1 MSEFNELMQELQRQ
15 YRSSLLDRIAEL
27 FDLYNQIALTD
38 WQFSQVRAFHHQV
51 HSLTG
56 SAGTFGMKPLSTA
69 ARALEVELK
78 QLMHSPEPPTYRQWQ
93 NIQQALVGIE
103 QLAASFLTMEAP
115 TYLPDLTPTTSNSE
129 APLVYLIE
137 DDLEQAEHI
146 AIALEQAGCHLQHF
160 KDLTSFRSDRS
171 AADCPDVVILDLML
185 PEGENAGLEVLT
197 DLKNNAACQ
206 PAVICVSVRD
216 DFETR
221 LAAYRAG
228 ANRYMLKPVMTE
240 ELLGLVN
247 TLSRRGPDE
256 PYRVVIVDDD
266 PLLLQVQA
274 MQLEAAGMEV
284 KSLDDVRSI
293 FTTLD
298 QFKPDVLIL
307 DVYMPTATG
316 PELASIIREREAYLS
331 LPIIF
336 LSAES
341 DLQQQL
347 LALNLGGDDFLVKP
361 VQSEHLISA
370 VTARAKRARQV
381 ATLEARLRNSLYER
395 EREHLAVN
403 QHAIVS
409 VADKHGN
416 IIDVNEKF
424 CEISGYDRSELI
436 GQNHRIVKSGE
447 HPAEFYQQLW
457 RTISQGHIWQGVICN
472 RAKDGSLYWVESSIT
487 PFLDEAG
494 KPYQYVSIRTDITR
508 QIRSEQ
514 AVELAKERL
523 RRGQIYANIGT
534 CEWNIGSGELFWT
547 EQIAP
552 LFGYAKGE
560 LETSYENF
568 LNAIHPDDRDKVIA
582 AVNDCVEK
590 GSRYHIEHRVV
601 WPDGTIRWLLEKGD
615 VLRDSD
621 GKPLKMI
628 GVVQDVHDRKMAE
641 ISLAEREQQLVEAQS
656 LANLGNWHANL
667 QTGELFW
674 SDQVYKIFGY
684 EPGEFSPSVQAF
696 HNAVHPD
703 DVELVRK
710 SEQLAKQTGRHDVI
724 HRILRPD
731 ASVRYVHELAQMQL
745 DLEGNP
751 CYMHGTVQDV
761 TEIQLAKEAAERANR
776 AKSEFLSS
784 MSHELRTPLNSIIG
798 FSQLLALSDLS
809 DKQKK
814 QLGTIT
820 QSGKHLLS
828 LINDVLEFA
837 KLENGKIHLNIQP
850 IDVKPII
857 EQVVALSESHAYAN
871 NIHIKLASWQD
882 QHYIQADPVRFQQI
896 LVNLMSNGIKY
907 NRPNGLLTL
916 NWQTETRA
924 QQPFWRLTI
933 QDTGY
938 GIAEEDIPRL
948 FVPFDRLGH
957 ESSTIEGTG
966 IGLSITKDLVE
977 QMGGYIEVDS
987 NPNVGTAFSIGLPLA
1002 HQSHI
1007 PYPTLSNDLTEPSP
1021 TQHGAHQPIKVLY
1034 VEDNPANMKLMAEIA
1049 QLVSSMELRI
1059 APTAEN
1065 GLKQAEQWLP
1075 ELILLDIH
1083 LPGMNGDEAIAHF
1096 RALPAYHQRQATIC
1110 AVTAN
1115 ILPEQV
1121 EHYQHVGF
1129 DEVIGKPFEVSQ
1141 IIQLIERVADHPANN
1156 RF

>member
-103 QLAASFLTMEAP
+103 QLAASLLTMEAP

-487 PFLDEAG
+487 PFLDAAG

-534 CEWNIGSGELFWT
+534 WEWNIGSGELFWT

-621 GKPLKMI
+621 GKPIKMI
-628 GVVQDVHDRKMAE
+628 GV
-641 ISLAEREQQLVEAQS
+641 
-656 LANLGNWHANL
+656 
-667 QTGELFW
+667 
-674 SDQVYKIFGY
+674 
-684 EPGEFSPSVQAF
+684 
-696 HNAVHPD
+696 
-703 DVELVRK
+703 
-710 SEQLAKQTGRHDVI
+710 
-724 HRILRPD
+724 
-731 ASVRYVHELAQMQL
+731 
-745 DLEGNP
+745 
-751 CYMHGTVQDV
+751 VQDV

>member
-103 QLAASFLTMEAP
+103 QLAASLLTMEAP

-146 AIALEQAGCHLQHF
+146 AIALDQAGCHLQHF

-240 ELLGLVN
+240 ELVGLVN

-284 KSLDDVRSI
+284 KSLKDVRSI

-534 CEWNIGSGELFWT
+534 WEWNIGSGELFWT

-621 GKPLKMI
+621 GKPIKMI
-628 GVVQDVHDRKMAE
+628 GV
-641 ISLAEREQQLVEAQS
+641 
-656 LANLGNWHANL
+656 
-667 QTGELFW
+667 
-674 SDQVYKIFGY
+674 
-684 EPGEFSPSVQAF
+684 
-696 HNAVHPD
+696 
-703 DVELVRK
+703 
-710 SEQLAKQTGRHDVI
+710 
-724 HRILRPD
+724 
-731 ASVRYVHELAQMQL
+731 
-745 DLEGNP
+745 
-751 CYMHGTVQDV
+751 VQDV

-987 NPNVGTAFSIGLPLA
+987 NLNVGTAFSIGLPLA

-1115 ILPEQV
+1115 VLPEQV

-1141 IIQLIERVADHPANN
+1141 IIQLIEHVADHPAND

>member
-103 QLAASFLTMEAP
+103 QLAASLLTMEAP

-534 CEWNIGSGELFWT
+534 WEWNIGSGELFWT

-621 GKPLKMI
+621 GKPIKMI
-628 GVVQDVHDRKMAE
+628 GV
-641 ISLAEREQQLVEAQS
+641 
-656 LANLGNWHANL
+656 
-667 QTGELFW
+667 
-674 SDQVYKIFGY
+674 
-684 EPGEFSPSVQAF
+684 
-696 HNAVHPD
+696 
-703 DVELVRK
+703 
-710 SEQLAKQTGRHDVI
+710 
-724 HRILRPD
+724 
-731 ASVRYVHELAQMQL
+731 
-745 DLEGNP
+745 
-751 CYMHGTVQDV
+751 VQDV

-987 NPNVGTAFSIGLPLA
+987 NLNVGTAFSIGLPLA

>member
-103 QLAASFLTMEAP
+103 QLAASLLTMEAP

-247 TLSRRGPDE
+247 TLNRRNPDE

-487 PFLDEAG
+487 PFLDAAG

-534 CEWNIGSGELFWT
+534 WEWNIGSGELFWT

-621 GKPLKMI
+621 GKPIKMI
-628 GVVQDVHDRKMAE
+628 GV
-641 ISLAEREQQLVEAQS
+641 
-656 LANLGNWHANL
+656 
-667 QTGELFW
+667 
-674 SDQVYKIFGY
+674 
-684 EPGEFSPSVQAF
+684 
-696 HNAVHPD
+696 
-703 DVELVRK
+703 
-710 SEQLAKQTGRHDVI
+710 
-724 HRILRPD
+724 
-731 ASVRYVHELAQMQL
+731 
-745 DLEGNP
+745 
-751 CYMHGTVQDV
+751 VQDV

-1121 EHYQHVGF
+1121 EHYQHLGF

-1141 IIQLIERVADHPANN
+1141 IIQLIERVADHPAND

>member
-1 MSEFNELMQELQRQ
+1 MAS
-15 YRSSLLDRIAEL
+15 
-27 FDLYNQIALTD
+27 
-38 WQFSQVRAFHHQV
+38 
-51 HSLTG
+51 
-56 SAGTFGMKPLSTA
+56 
-69 ARALEVELK
+69 
-78 QLMHSPEPPTYRQWQ
+78 PPTTIKWET
-93 NIQQALVGIE
+93 IKQALMGIE
-103 QLAASFLTMEAP
+103 QLAKSLLLIEAP
-115 TYLPDLTPTTSNSE
+115 NYLPELTKHIHSNE
-129 APLVYLIE
+129 DPLIYIIE

-146 AIALEQAGCHLQHF
+146 AITLESKGFRLQHF
-160 KDLTSFRSDRS
+160 KDLTSFRSERS
-171 AADCPDVVILDLML
+171 TTDCPDVIILDLML
-185 PEGENAGLEVLT
+185 PEGETAGLEILT
-197 DLKNNAACQ
+197 DIKEHADCQ

-216 DFETR
+216 DFDTR

-228 ANRYMLKPVMTE
+228 AHRYMLKPVVVD
-240 ELLGLVN
+240 ELVSLVN
-247 TLSRRGPDE
+247 TLNRRSPDE

-274 MQLEAAGMEV
+274 MQLEAAGMQV
-284 KSLDDVRSI
+284 KSLNDVRSI

-370 VTARAKRARQV
+370 VTARAKRSRQV
-381 ATLEARLRNSLYER
+381 ATLEARLRNNLYER

-409 VADKHGN
+409 VADRHGN
-416 IIDVNEKF
+416 IIEVNEKF
-424 CEISGYDRSELI
+424 CEISGYDRNELM

-457 RTISQGHIWQGVICN
+457 HTISQGNIWQGVICN

-487 PFLDEAG
+487 PFLDESG

-534 CEWNIGSGELFWT
+534 WEWNVASGELFWT

-568 LNAIHPDDRDKVIA
+568 LKAIHPDDRDKVIS

-621 GKPLKMI
+621 GSPLKMI

-696 HNAVHPD
+696 HHAVHPD
-703 DVELVRK
+703 DVELVRN
-710 SEQLAKQTGRHDVI
+710 SEQLAKQTGHHDVI

-745 DLEGNP
+745 DLQGNP
-751 CYMHGTVQDV
+751 SYMHGTVQDI
-761 TEIQLAKEAAERANR
+761 TEIQLAKEAAEQANR

-798 FSQLLALSDLS
+798 FSQLLELSDLS

-814 QLGTIT
+814 QLRTIT
-820 QSGKHLLS
+820 NSGKHLLS

-871 NIHIKLASWQD
+871 NIHIKLAAWQD

-907 NRPNGLLTL
+907 NRHNGLLTL
-916 NWQTETRA
+916 TWQTEMRA

-938 GIAEEDIPRL
+938 GIAAENIPRL

-957 ESSTIEGTG
+957 ESSSIEGTG

-987 NPNVGTAFSIGLPLA
+987 NLNAGTAFSIGLPLA
-1002 HQSHI
+1002 HQSPI
-1007 PYPTLSNDLTEPSP
+1007 PYPVLSEDLVKYSP

-1083 LPGMNGDEAIAHF
+1083 LPGINGDEAIAHF
-1096 RALPAYHQRQATIC
+1096 RALPAYHHRQATIC

-1115 ILPEQV
+1115 VLPEQV

-1129 DEVIGKPFEVSQ
+1129 DEVIGKPFEVTQ
-1141 IIQLIERVADHPANN
+1141 IVQLIERVADHPAND

>member
-1 MSEFNELMQELQRQ
+1 
-15 YRSSLLDRIAEL
+15 
-27 FDLYNQIALTD
+27 
-38 WQFSQVRAFHHQV
+38 
-51 HSLTG
+51 
-56 SAGTFGMKPLSTA
+56 MKPLSTA

-487 PFLDEAG
+487 PFLDAAG

-534 CEWNIGSGELFWT
+534 WEWNIGSGELFWT

-621 GKPLKMI
+621 GKPIKMI
-628 GVVQDVHDRKMAE
+628 GV
-641 ISLAEREQQLVEAQS
+641 
-656 LANLGNWHANL
+656 
-667 QTGELFW
+667 
-674 SDQVYKIFGY
+674 
-684 EPGEFSPSVQAF
+684 
-696 HNAVHPD
+696 
-703 DVELVRK
+703 
-710 SEQLAKQTGRHDVI
+710 
-724 HRILRPD
+724 
-731 ASVRYVHELAQMQL
+731 
-745 DLEGNP
+745 
-751 CYMHGTVQDV
+751 VQDV

-1115 ILPEQV
+1115 VLPEQV
-1121 EHYQHVGF
+1121 EHYQHLGF

-1141 IIQLIERVADHPANN
+1141 IIQLIERVADHPAND

>member
-15 YRSSLLDRIAEL
+15 YRTTLMDRISEL
-27 FDLYNQIALTD
+27 FNQYHQLSLND
-38 WQFSQVRAFHHQV
+38 WQFSSLKALHHQV
-51 HSLTG
+51 HSITG
-56 SAGTFGMKPLSTA
+56 SAGTFGMKPLSVA
-69 ARALEVELK
+69 ARALETQLK
-78 QLMHSPEPPTYRQWQ
+78 QMMNHGEPPTTIKWET
-93 NIQQALVGIE
+93 IKQALMGIE
-103 QLAASFLTMEAP
+103 QLAKSLLLIEAP
-115 TYLPDLTPTTSNSE
+115 NYLPELTKHIHSNE
-129 APLVYLIE
+129 DPLIYIIE

-146 AIALEQAGCHLQHF
+146 AITLESKGFRLQHF
-160 KDLTSFRSDRS
+160 KDLTSFRSERS
-171 AADCPDVVILDLML
+171 TTDCPDVIILDLML
-185 PEGENAGLEVLT
+185 PEGETAGLEILT
-197 DLKNNAACQ
+197 DIKEHADCQ

-216 DFETR
+216 DFDTR

-228 ANRYMLKPVMTE
+228 AHRYMLKPVVVD
-240 ELLGLVN
+240 ELVSLVN
-247 TLSRRGPDE
+247 TLNRRSPDE

-274 MQLEAAGMEV
+274 MQLEAAGMQV
-284 KSLDDVRSI
+284 KSLNDVRSI

-487 PFLDEAG
+487 PFLDAAG

-534 CEWNIGSGELFWT
+534 WEWNIGSGELFWT

-615 VLRDSD
+615 VLRNSD

-628 GVVQDVHDRKMAE
+628 GV
-641 ISLAEREQQLVEAQS
+641 
-656 LANLGNWHANL
+656 
-667 QTGELFW
+667 
-674 SDQVYKIFGY
+674 
-684 EPGEFSPSVQAF
+684 
-696 HNAVHPD
+696 
-703 DVELVRK
+703 
-710 SEQLAKQTGRHDVI
+710 
-724 HRILRPD
+724 
-731 ASVRYVHELAQMQL
+731 
-745 DLEGNP
+745 
-751 CYMHGTVQDV
+751 VQDV

-1141 IIQLIERVADHPANN
+1141 IIQLIERVADHPAND

>member
-1 MSEFNELMQELQRQ
+1 
-15 YRSSLLDRIAEL
+15 
-27 FDLYNQIALTD
+27 
-38 WQFSQVRAFHHQV
+38 
-51 HSLTG
+51 
-56 SAGTFGMKPLSTA
+56 
-69 ARALEVELK
+69 
-78 QLMHSPEPPTYRQWQ
+78 
-93 NIQQALVGIE
+93 
-103 QLAASFLTMEAP
+103 MEAP

-534 CEWNIGSGELFWT
+534 WEWNIGSGELFWT

-621 GKPLKMI
+621 GKPIKMI
-628 GVVQDVHDRKMAE
+628 GV
-641 ISLAEREQQLVEAQS
+641 
-656 LANLGNWHANL
+656 
-667 QTGELFW
+667 
-674 SDQVYKIFGY
+674 
-684 EPGEFSPSVQAF
+684 
-696 HNAVHPD
+696 
-703 DVELVRK
+703 
-710 SEQLAKQTGRHDVI
+710 
-724 HRILRPD
+724 
-731 ASVRYVHELAQMQL
+731 
-745 DLEGNP
+745 
-751 CYMHGTVQDV
+751 VQDV

-1121 EHYQHVGF
+1121 EHYQHLGF

>member
-103 QLAASFLTMEAP
+103 QLAASLLTMEAP

-247 TLSRRGPDE
+247 TLNRRNPDE

-487 PFLDEAG
+487 PFLDAAG

-534 CEWNIGSGELFWT
+534 WEWNIGSGELFWT

-615 VLRDSD
+615 VLRNSD

-628 GVVQDVHDRKMAE
+628 GV
-641 ISLAEREQQLVEAQS
+641 
-656 LANLGNWHANL
+656 
-667 QTGELFW
+667 
-674 SDQVYKIFGY
+674 
-684 EPGEFSPSVQAF
+684 
-696 HNAVHPD
+696 
-703 DVELVRK
+703 
-710 SEQLAKQTGRHDVI
+710 
-724 HRILRPD
+724 
-731 ASVRYVHELAQMQL
+731 
-745 DLEGNP
+745 
-751 CYMHGTVQDV
+751 VQDV

-987 NPNVGTAFSIGLPLA
+987 NLNVGTAFSIGLPLA

-1115 ILPEQV
+1115 VLPEQV

-1141 IIQLIERVADHPANN
+1141 IIQLIERVADHPAND

>member
-103 QLAASFLTMEAP
+103 QLAASLLTMEAP

-316 PELASIIREREAYLS
+316 PELASIIREREEYLS

-336 LSAES
+336 LSAEC

-347 LALNLGGDDFLVKP
+347 MALNLGGDDFLVKP
-361 VQSEHLISA
+361 VQSDHLISA

-381 ATLEARLRNSLYER
+381 AILEARLRNSLYER

-416 IIDVNEKF
+416 ILEVNEKF
-424 CEISGYDRSELI
+424 CEVSGYDRSELI

-534 CEWNIGSGELFWT
+534 WEWNIGSGELFWT

-621 GKPLKMI
+621 GKPIKMI
-628 GVVQDVHDRKMAE
+628 GV
-641 ISLAEREQQLVEAQS
+641 
-656 LANLGNWHANL
+656 
-667 QTGELFW
+667 
-674 SDQVYKIFGY
+674 
-684 EPGEFSPSVQAF
+684 
-696 HNAVHPD
+696 
-703 DVELVRK
+703 
-710 SEQLAKQTGRHDVI
+710 
-724 HRILRPD
+724 
-731 ASVRYVHELAQMQL
+731 
-745 DLEGNP
+745 
-751 CYMHGTVQDV
+751 VQDV

-798 FSQLLALSDLS
+798 FSQLLELSDIS

-814 QLGTIT
+814 QLRTIT
-820 QSGKHLLS
+820 QSGKHLLT

-837 KLENGKIHLNIQP
+837 KLENGKIHLNLQP
-850 IDVKPII
+850 VDVRPII

-871 NIHIKLASWQD
+871 NIQIRLATWQNT
-882 QHYIQADPVRFQQI
+882 HYIQADPVRFQQI
-896 LVNLMSNGIKY
+896 LVNLMSNGI
-907 NRPNGLLTL
+907 
-916 NWQTETRA
+916 
-924 QQPFWRLTI
+924 
-933 QDTGY
+933 TGY
-938 GIAEEDIPRL
+938 GIAAEDIPRL
-948 FVPFDRLGH
+948 FIPFDRLGH
-957 ESSTIEGTG
+957 ENSAIEGTG

-977 QMGGYIEVDS
+977 QMGGYIEVNS
-987 NPNVGTAFSIGLPLA
+987 EVNLGTSFSVGLPLA
-1002 HQSHI
+1002 HELPASQN
-1007 PYPTLSNDLTEPSP
+1007 NDLIVLSSALTSDN
-1021 TQHGAHQPIKVLY
+1021 ASLKPIKVLY

-1075 ELILLDIH
+1075 ELILLDIN
-1083 LPGMNGDEAIAHF
+1083 LPGMNGDEAIAKF
-1096 RALPAYHQRQATIC
+1096 RTLAGYQTQQPTIL

-1115 ILPEQV
+1115 VLPEQMT
-1121 EHYQHVGF
+1121 HYRQVGF
-1129 DEVIGKPFEVSQ
+1129 DEIITKPFDLAQ
-1141 IIQLIERVADHPANN
+1141 IIQLIERAQQA
-1156 RF
+1156 

>member
-103 QLAASFLTMEAP
+103 QLAASLLTMEAP

-487 PFLDEAG
+487 PFLDAAG

-534 CEWNIGSGELFWT
+534 WEWNIGSGELFWT

-621 GKPLKMI
+621 GKPIKMI
-628 GVVQDVHDRKMAE
+628 GV
-641 ISLAEREQQLVEAQS
+641 
-656 LANLGNWHANL
+656 
-667 QTGELFW
+667 
-674 SDQVYKIFGY
+674 
-684 EPGEFSPSVQAF
+684 
-696 HNAVHPD
+696 
-703 DVELVRK
+703 
-710 SEQLAKQTGRHDVI
+710 
-724 HRILRPD
+724 
-731 ASVRYVHELAQMQL
+731 
-745 DLEGNP
+745 
-751 CYMHGTVQDV
+751 VQDV

-1121 EHYQHVGF
+1121 EHYQHLGF

-1141 IIQLIERVADHPANN
+1141 IIQLIERVADHPAND

>member
-1 MSEFNELMQELQRQ
+1 
-15 YRSSLLDRIAEL
+15 
-27 FDLYNQIALTD
+27 
-38 WQFSQVRAFHHQV
+38 
-51 HSLTG
+51 
-56 SAGTFGMKPLSTA
+56 
-69 ARALEVELK
+69 
-78 QLMHSPEPPTYRQWQ
+78 
-93 NIQQALVGIE
+93 
-103 QLAASFLTMEAP
+103 
-115 TYLPDLTPTTSNSE
+115 
-129 APLVYLIE
+129 
-137 DDLEQAEHI
+137 
-146 AIALEQAGCHLQHF
+146 
-160 KDLTSFRSDRS
+160 
-171 AADCPDVVILDLML
+171 
-185 PEGENAGLEVLT
+185 
-197 DLKNNAACQ
+197 
-206 PAVICVSVRD
+206 
-216 DFETR
+216 
-221 LAAYRAG
+221 
-228 ANRYMLKPVMTE
+228 
-240 ELLGLVN
+240 
-247 TLSRRGPDE
+247 
-256 PYRVVIVDDD
+256 
-266 PLLLQVQA
+266 
-274 MQLEAAGMEV
+274 
-284 KSLDDVRSI
+284 
-293 FTTLD
+293 
-298 QFKPDVLIL
+298 
-307 DVYMPTATG
+307 
-316 PELASIIREREAYLS
+316 
-331 LPIIF
+331 
-336 LSAES
+336 
-341 DLQQQL
+341 
-347 LALNLGGDDFLVKP
+347 
-361 VQSEHLISA
+361 
-370 VTARAKRARQV
+370 
-381 ATLEARLRNSLYER
+381 
-395 EREHLAVN
+395 
-403 QHAIVS
+403 
-409 VADKHGN
+409 
-416 IIDVNEKF
+416 
-424 CEISGYDRSELI
+424 
-436 GQNHRIVKSGE
+436 
-447 HPAEFYQQLW
+447 
-457 RTISQGHIWQGVICN
+457 
-472 RAKDGSLYWVESSIT
+472 
-487 PFLDEAG
+487 
-494 KPYQYVSIRTDITR
+494 
-508 QIRSEQ
+508 
-514 AVELAKERL
+514 
-523 RRGQIYANIGT
+523 
-534 CEWNIGSGELFWT
+534 
-547 EQIAP
+547 
-552 LFGYAKGE
+552 
-560 LETSYENF
+560 
-568 LNAIHPDDRDKVIA
+568 AIHPDDRDKVIA

-621 GKPLKMI
+621 GKPIKMI
-628 GVVQDVHDRKMAE
+628 GV
-641 ISLAEREQQLVEAQS
+641 
-656 LANLGNWHANL
+656 
-667 QTGELFW
+667 
-674 SDQVYKIFGY
+674 
-684 EPGEFSPSVQAF
+684 
-696 HNAVHPD
+696 
-703 DVELVRK
+703 
-710 SEQLAKQTGRHDVI
+710 
-724 HRILRPD
+724 
-731 ASVRYVHELAQMQL
+731 
-745 DLEGNP
+745 
-751 CYMHGTVQDV
+751 VQDV

-1121 EHYQHVGF
+1121 EHYQHLGF

-1141 IIQLIERVADHPANN
+1141 IIQLIERVADHPAND

>member
-1 MSEFNELMQELQRQ
+1 
-15 YRSSLLDRIAEL
+15 
-27 FDLYNQIALTD
+27 
-38 WQFSQVRAFHHQV
+38 
-51 HSLTG
+51 
-56 SAGTFGMKPLSTA
+56 MKPLSTA

-103 QLAASFLTMEAP
+103 QLAASLLTMEAP

-534 CEWNIGSGELFWT
+534 WEWNIGSGELFWT

-615 VLRDSD
+615 VLRNSD

-628 GVVQDVHDRKMAE
+628 GV
-641 ISLAEREQQLVEAQS
+641 
-656 LANLGNWHANL
+656 
-667 QTGELFW
+667 
-674 SDQVYKIFGY
+674 
-684 EPGEFSPSVQAF
+684 
-696 HNAVHPD
+696 
-703 DVELVRK
+703 
-710 SEQLAKQTGRHDVI
+710 
-724 HRILRPD
+724 
-731 ASVRYVHELAQMQL
+731 
-745 DLEGNP
+745 
-751 CYMHGTVQDV
+751 VQDV

-1115 ILPEQV
+1115 VLPEQV

>member
-103 QLAASFLTMEAP
+103 QLAASLLTMEAP

-534 CEWNIGSGELFWT
+534 WEWNIGSGELFWT

-621 GKPLKMI
+621 GKPIKMI
-628 GVVQDVHDRKMAE
+628 GV
-641 ISLAEREQQLVEAQS
+641 
-656 LANLGNWHANL
+656 
-667 QTGELFW
+667 
-674 SDQVYKIFGY
+674 
-684 EPGEFSPSVQAF
+684 
-696 HNAVHPD
+696 
-703 DVELVRK
+703 
-710 SEQLAKQTGRHDVI
+710 
-724 HRILRPD
+724 
-731 ASVRYVHELAQMQL
+731 
-745 DLEGNP
+745 
-751 CYMHGTVQDV
+751 VQDV

-987 NPNVGTAFSIGLPLA
+987 NLNVGTAFSIGLPLA

-1141 IIQLIERVADHPANN
+1141 IIQLIERVADHPAND

>member
-1 MSEFNELMQELQRQ
+1 
-15 YRSSLLDRIAEL
+15 
-27 FDLYNQIALTD
+27 
-38 WQFSQVRAFHHQV
+38 
-51 HSLTG
+51 
-56 SAGTFGMKPLSTA
+56 MKPLSTA

-103 QLAASFLTMEAP
+103 QLAASLLAMEAP
-115 TYLPDLTPTTSNSE
+115 TYLPELTPTTSNSE

-487 PFLDEAG
+487 PFLDAAG

-523 RRGQIYANIGT
+523 RRGQIYANIGNW
-534 CEWNIGSGELFWT
+534 EWNIGSGELFWT

-621 GKPLKMI
+621 GKPIKMI
-628 GVVQDVHDRKMAE
+628 GV
-641 ISLAEREQQLVEAQS
+641 
-656 LANLGNWHANL
+656 
-667 QTGELFW
+667 
-674 SDQVYKIFGY
+674 
-684 EPGEFSPSVQAF
+684 
-696 HNAVHPD
+696 
-703 DVELVRK
+703 
-710 SEQLAKQTGRHDVI
+710 
-724 HRILRPD
+724 
-731 ASVRYVHELAQMQL
+731 
-745 DLEGNP
+745 
-751 CYMHGTVQDV
+751 VQDV

-987 NPNVGTAFSIGLPLA
+987 NLNAGTAFSIGLPLA
-1002 HQSHI
+1002 HQSPI
-1007 PYPTLSNDLTEPSP
+1007 PYPVLSEDLVKYSP

-1083 LPGMNGDEAIAHF
+1083 LPGINGDEAIAHF

-1115 ILPEQV
+1115 VLPEQV
-1121 EHYQHVGF
+1121 EHYQHLGF

-1141 IIQLIERVADHPANN
+1141 IIQLIERVADHPAND